1 MYLALR
7 GALGHKVFLTIG
19 AGGYLHGE
27 PEQWRPIIEAAP
39 PETRGVMMY
48 SAYDLGR
55 GDKSARNLI
64 LHMLEDR
71 GIVYQFIEYDGEGH
85 VFPND
90 FDTRFQDAV
99 AFLFE
104 E

>member
-27 PEQWRPIIEAAP
+27 PEQWRPIIEAAS

-48 SAYDLGR
+48 SSYDLER
-55 GDKSARNLI
+55 SDKSAKNLI
-64 LHMLEDR
+64 LSMLEDR
-71 GIVYQFIEYDGEGH
+71 GIAYQFIEYEGEGH

-90 FDTRFQDAV
+90 FDQRFQDAIT
-99 AFLFE
+99 FLFE